1 MKNGRIY
8 IKRNFLKY
16 VTSTFL
22 LLMAFILRLVVGDS
36 IGPVSVI
43 TLIGP
48 IITYALVY
56 FVRICTKI
64 KLIDKILTFCSK
76 YSVWYWFVH
85 VIFHS
90 KVVWLQNI
98 GYLPKIPLLIIIWVF
113 IILAPV
119 AILLQKVYLSI
130 SSILRMK

>member
-1 MKNGRIY
+1 
-8 IKRNFLKY
+8 
-16 VTSTFL
+16 
-22 LLMAFILRLVVGDS
+22 MAFILRLVVGDS

-90 KVVWLQNI
+90 RVVWLQNI

>member
-1 MKNGRIY
+1 M
-8 IKRNFLKY
+8 
-16 VTSTFL
+16 
-22 LLMAFILRLVVGDS
+22 D
-36 IGPVSVI
+36 
-43 TLIGP
+43 
-48 IITYALVY
+48 
-56 FVRICTKI
+56 ICGNIAKH
-64 KLIDKILTFCSK
+64 
-76 YSVWYWFVH
+76 WFVH